1 MRALIPAGSR
11 RHVLIA
17 AVALAMVS
25 IQAFALPAGHPGPA
39 RALQAASAAHDM
51 APSLGL
57 AGSDRIV
64 LRTHMTSPR
73 GERTVVRLG
82 QTHDG
87 RRVWGASAL
96 MHVPAGSKP
105 VLMQNSLMPNAVPA
119 GTARL
124 SEADATAIARKA
136 MALKGAPLPAR
147 AELVVF
153 PTRLIGDIKLKY
165 NESRK
170 RYQLD
175 RKNSVLMN
183 PPADEFVW
191 AWEVRTPVRNRQD
204 GLMRMVHVIDA
215 RTGAI
220 LHVSD
225 AVQHLAPP
233 NVPTPRDTDVAVK
246 GVGLSQY
253 NGVVV
258 LDTVRHADGS
268 YGLIDKTR
276 GSSYNPFFHDWAVNY
291 DWQPFLDADGNP
303 PSTIGMM
310 TFTDTKEGYG
320 DAFVMGT
327 QWYDGNFSNTWGD
340 GKQFVMF
347 PFGGETT
354 ANGQTAAVDA
364 HFGMGVSW
372 DFFKNVFKRD
382 GVDGLG
388 TSIFANMHLTSQG
401 EYYDN
406 ASWDSETLGMFYSD
420 GTANARPD
428 PYTGLM
434 LPGNPNGFNSLTS
447 IDIIGHE
454 MSHGITGY
462 TSNLAYEG
470 ESGGMNEASSD
481 IFGSM
486 IEGYAKR
493 PAGSDERIPEGLNN
507 WDMGEQI
514 GSRPLRNMIK
524 PSLDNAS
531 QDAWYHGLHLIDVHY
546 SSGPLNRWFYLLSQG
561 ASSDPAAQSYSP
573 YLPAGMSGIGNDA
586 AARIWYKSL
595 TEYMYPYAD
604 YAYARI
610 ATVAAATDLYG
621 ANSIQVAAV
630 RRAFAAINVG
640 NETDEAHP
648 RIRVYMPVVHPAGG
662 PLNTWGGSPF
672 ARTPIVSM
680 GTSVSAA
687 ATVTGTEN
695 TAVGWR
701 IGGPSNSRNYGGVIT
716 ADGLWTPGNAWGMQS
731 MTVYSKAD
739 PLQFAEA
746 RVWVVNADADGD
758 LEIDAIDLGGV
769 ALSWGLSS
777 WVASN
782 HGVVG
787 DGFTDSMDVLAIIEA
802 FKNAFGGA

>member
-1 MRALIPAGSR
+1 MRALIPAGAR
-11 RHVLIA
+11 LHVLAA
-17 AVALAMVS
+17 AVAMTTLSFQAM
-25 IQAFALPAGHPGPA
+25 ALPASHPGPA
-39 RALQAASAAHDM
+39 RAQQAASVAHDM
-51 APSLGL
+51 AASLGL
-57 AGSDRIV
+57 SGSDRIV
-64 LRTHMTSPR
+64 PGTHMTTPR

-96 MHVPAGSKP
+96 MHVQAGTRP

-119 GTARL
+119 GAPRL
-124 SEADATAIARKA
+124 SQTDAVAIARKA
-136 MALKGAPLPAR
+136 MALKGTPLAAK

-153 PTRLIGDIKLKY
+153 PTKLIGDIKLKY
-165 NESRK
+165 NETSK
-170 RYQLD
+170 RWQLD
-175 RKNSVLMN
+175 RQHSVLMN
-183 PPADEFVW
+183 PPADEYVW
-191 AWEVRTPVRNRQD
+191 AWEVRTPVRNRLD
-204 GLMRMVHVIDA
+204 GLQRMVHLIDA

-220 LHVSD
+220 LRVND
-225 AVQHLAPP
+225 AIQHLAPP

-258 LDTVRHADGS
+258 LDTTRHADGT

-276 GSSYNPFFHDWAVNY
+276 GTSYNPFFHDWAVNY
-291 DWQPFLDADGNP
+291 DWTPFLDADGNP

-320 DAFVMGT
+320 DSFLMGT
-327 QWYDGNFSNTWGD
+327 QWYDGSATNTWGD

-347 PFGGETT
+347 PFGLET
-354 ANGQTAAVDA
+354 AVNGQTTAVDA

-382 GVDGLG
+382 GIDGLG
-388 TSIFANMHLTSQG
+388 TSVFANVHLTSQG

-428 PYTGLM
+428 PATGLM
-434 LPGNPNGFNSLTS
+434 VPGNPNGFNSLTS

-454 MSHGITGY
+454 MSHGITGF
-462 TSNLAYEG
+462 TSNLDYEG

-493 PAGSDERIPEGLNN
+493 PPGTDEHIPEGLNN
-507 WDMGEQI
+507 WDIGELI
-514 GSRPLRNMIK
+514 GPHPLRNMIK
-524 PSLDNAS
+524 PSTDNAS
-531 QDAWYHGLHLIDVHY
+531 QDFWYHGLHMIDVHY
-546 SSGPLNRWFYLLSQG
+546 NSGPLNRWFYMLSQG
-561 ASSDPAAQSYSP
+561 ASADPSAKSYSA
-573 YLPAGMSGIGNDA
+573 YLPGGMVGIGNDA

-595 TEYMYPYAD
+595 TEYMFPYAD

-621 ANSIQVAAV
+621 ANSTQVTAV

-640 NETDEAHP
+640 NASDETSP
-648 RIRVYMPVVHPAGG
+648 RIRVYMPIVHAAGG
-662 PLNTWGGSPF
+662 PLNSYGGSPF

-695 TAVGWR
+695 TAVSWR
-701 IGGPSNSRNYGGVIT
+701 IGGPSNGRNFGGVIT
-716 ADGLWTPGNAWGMQS
+716 AEGLWTPGNAWGMQS
-731 MTVYSKAD
+731 MTVFSKAD

-746 RVWVVNADADGD
+746 RVWVVNADADAD

-769 ALSWGLSS
+769 ALSWGLTG
-777 WVASN
+777 WVAST
-782 HGVVG
+782 HGIVG
-787 DGFTDSMDVLAIIEA
+787 DGYTDSMDVLAIVEA
-802 FKNAFGGA
+802 FRNAFGGA